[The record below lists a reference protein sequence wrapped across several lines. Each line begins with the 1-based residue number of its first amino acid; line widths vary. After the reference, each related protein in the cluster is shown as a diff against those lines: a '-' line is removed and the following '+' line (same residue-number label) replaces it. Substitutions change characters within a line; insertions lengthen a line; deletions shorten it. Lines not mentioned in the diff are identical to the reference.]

1 MSTTE
6 LIDLI
11 KQLPEDKKKEVETLV
26 YALASES
33 NIEILHSNTTNEDS
47 KKRMMFGDLKGFV
60 NYISDD
66 FDEPLED
73 FKDYM

>member
-33 NIEILHSNTTNEDS
+33 NIEILHSNTTTMGYVS
-47 KKRMMFGDLKGFV
+47 RV
-60 NYISDD
+60 IS
-66 FDEPLED
+66 FNVQLV
-73 FKDYM
+73 

>member
-11 KQLPEDKKKEVETLV
+11 KQLPDDKKKEVENLV

-33 NIEILHSNTTNEDS
+33 NIEILHSNTTIEDN
-47 KKRMMFGDLKGFV
+47 KKRIMFGDLKGFV

>member
-11 KQLPEDKKKEVETLV
+11 KQLPDDKKRVVEDFVFT
-26 YALASES
+26 LASQS
-33 NIEILHSNTTNEDS
+33 NINTLPNNTPSGN
-47 KKRMMFGDLKGFV
+47 KKRMQFGDLKGFV
-60 NYISDD
+60 TYISDD